1 MKSIHNILGMSERR
15 KELRRNS
22 TPEEDILWQRL
33 RNNQLGFKFR
43 RQHSI
48 GGYVADFYCAQARLV
63 IEIDGDSHSSI
74 DQKEYDVFRSEY
86 LGELNHEVLRFKN
99 IEISNELEK
108 VVYRIKVFLELR
120 GVHPSPDLGEG
131 QG

>member
-1 MKSIHNILGMSERR
+1 MKSVHNILGMSERR
-15 KELRRNS
+15 KELRRK
-22 TPEEDILWQRL
+22 TTLEENLLWQKL
-33 RNNQLGFKFR
+33 RRNQLGCKFR

-63 IEIDGDSHSSI
+63 IEIDGDSHSSL
-74 DQKEYDVFRSEY
+74 DQKEYDAFRSSY

-99 IEISNELEK
+99 VEICDDPEK
-108 VVYRIKVFLELR
+108 VISRIKAFLELR

-131 QG
+131 